1 MSVQKRYAGR
11 SDVPLTEVGVDQAA
25 AAAKRLAPAGID
37 VIVTSPLLRATQTA
51 QEVAEVT
58 GAPVVTDE
66 GFRETDFGA
75 WEGLTFAEV
84 RQRWPAEMTAWLADP
99 AVPPPGG
106 ESLTEVGGR
115 VTEALHRVLAG
126 RERQTILIVSH
137 VTPIKTLVA
146 AALLAPPAALYR
158 MHLDVAALCEIDWY
172 ADGPAVLRSFNDT
185 GHMAGRWWRA
195 SGRRPAQHQ
204 QDQALDRCDRTG
216 PQAAHCAGPPRLQQ
230 KAVLLTGPP
239 CVVFACLHEVFMD
252 GHGLLSLAMAGLLCG
267 LIVIPRP
274 HKKLTSPAKHLLGHS
289 RGGV

>member
-1 MSVQKRYAGR
+1 V
-11 SDVPLTEVGVDQAA
+11 LQAA
-25 AAAKRLAPAGID
+25 AAAKRLASAGIG
-37 VIVTSPLLRATQTA
+37 VIVTSPLLRATRTA

-84 RQRWPAEMTAWLADP
+84 RQRWPAEVTAWLADS
-99 AVPPPGG
+99 AVAPPGG
-106 ESLTEVGGR
+106 ESLAEVSGR

-126 RERQTILIVSH
+126 RAQQTILIVSH

-185 GHMAGRWWRA
+185 GH
-195 SGRRPAQHQ
+195 
-204 QDQALDRCDRTG
+204 
-216 PQAAHCAGPPRLQQ
+216 
-230 KAVLLTGPP
+230 LT
-239 CVVFACLHEVFMD
+239 E
-252 GHGLLSLAMAGLLCG
+252 
-267 LIVIPRP
+267 
-274 HKKLTSPAKHLLGHS
+274 
-289 RGGV
+289 